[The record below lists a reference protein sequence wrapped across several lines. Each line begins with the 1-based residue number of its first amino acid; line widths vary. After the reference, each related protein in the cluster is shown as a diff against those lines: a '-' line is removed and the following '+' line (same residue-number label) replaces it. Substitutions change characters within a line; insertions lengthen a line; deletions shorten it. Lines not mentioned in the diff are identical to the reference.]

1 LLIIYLWS
9 NDIVLGKLHLILN
22 ILRVYLIMLCGQKE
36 SRSEGSAE
44 KVQESEEEETKGI
57 GRVGE

>member
-1 LLIIYLWS
+1 
-9 NDIVLGKLHLILN
+9 
-22 ILRVYLIMLCGQKE
+22 MLCGQKE